1 MASQLLHDS
10 VAGSTVARQQAAC
23 FLWHLSSWRMDH
35 FGTYLEIAP
44 LLLPAIGRTDILA
57 EGPLILR
64 QTQILS
70 GGADANEVAF

>member
-1 MASQLLHDS
+1 
-10 VAGSTVARQQAAC
+10 
-23 FLWHLSSWRMDH
+23 MDN

-70 GGADANEVAF
+70 GGADANAVAFDPGTIDVM